1 MGKYQNG
8 IGVDYYLTLEKD
20 GNELLI
26 KKRKIDQPQQVISLL
41 ERIDEFDD
49 VLKLQKIANNNH
61 LQKNVVYHYCWPNE
75 YGSSYVKCAEFP
87 DIDERQYKKDLND
100 IKISITKEFTRRYRK
115 DVINKGAELQKA
127 IIEEQNEYKENVLN
141 QYKNDLRRY
150 LYAQCYSNV
159 LPKVKEKA
167 LMYSSEALGWYKPD
181 YKIADDIQ
189 ISLRTN
195 FCYGSA
201 SYFYVNLKYKGIN
214 ILPYSDLVTYFYS
227 NMMDNVR
234 YTKDYWPRRSNWEHA
249 LLFVKEISDMI
260 TTDYKNFEKVWI
272 INEVEEMMAGLKTIN
287 DDIDKYYE
295 TQKNKFDEEREKT
308 KEDRKEPLIV
318 YRNINEKEIN
328 RYNIYK
334 YEQSL
339 VTRTDKLSAALG
351 FLSDLTSLKTIYEP
365 VLKHIETILRY
376 NEKLLNPIQECL
388 ESIAAKLLVLNKEK
402 TTLECEIRKLEKDL
416 QERKAEISKEI
427 DEQEKYE
434 ELKEMAD
441 FFRHIEIDKACDNDE
456 IYRKIKADLNGV
468 KNEHQKVETD
478 IKERERFEEHLAAK
492 LDFISSKLEEFES

>member
-1 MGKYQNG
+1 M
-8 IGVDYYLTLEKD
+8 
-20 GNELLI
+20 
-26 KKRKIDQPQQVISLL
+26 
-41 ERIDEFDD
+41 FDD
-49 VLKLQKIANNNH
+49 VLKLQKVANNNN
-61 LQKNVVYHYCWPNE
+61 LQKNALYYYCWPNE
-75 YGSSYVKCAEFP
+75 YNSSFVKCAEFP
-87 DIDERQYKKDLND
+87 DIDERQYNKELDD
-100 IKISITKEFTRRYRK
+100 IKDSITKEFTQRYRK
-115 DVINKGAELQKA
+115 DIINKGAELQKA
-127 IIEEQNEYKENVLN
+127 IIKKQNEYKGNVLI

-195 FCYGSA
+195 FCYGGA

-214 ILPYSDLVTYFYS
+214 ILPYSDLVNYFYS

-234 YTKDYWPRRSNWEHA
+234 YTKDYRPRRSNWEHA

-272 INEVEEMMAGLKTIN
+272 INEVEKMMTGLKTIN
-287 DDIDKYYE
+287 DNIDEYFE

-308 KEDRKEPLIV
+308 KKDRKEPLIV

-339 VTRTDKLSAALG
+339 VIKTDKLSAALG
-351 FLSDLTSLKTIYEP
+351 FLSDLASLKTIYKP

-376 NEKLLNPIQECL
+376 NEKILNPIQKCIED
-388 ESIAAKLLVLNKEK
+388 ITAKLLVLNEEK
-402 TTLECEIRKLEKDL
+402 ASLESKLRVLEKDL
-416 QERKAEISKEI
+416 QDREDEISKEI
-427 DEQEKYE
+427 DGQNGFED
-434 ELKEMAD
+434 LKEMVAYL
-441 FFRHIEIDKACDNDE
+441 RHFEIQKECEKDE
-456 IYRKIKADLNGV
+456 MYGKIKTELEGV
-468 KNEHQKVETD
+468 KKEYQKVVTEIT
-478 IKERERFEEHLAAK
+478 EREHFEEHLATRM
-492 LDFISSKLEEFES
+492 DFISSKLDEYASLNDHS